1 MRRRIFEMIEKGE
14 QEDRLSL
21 YYDWF
26 MIFCINASVMPLCV
40 KQSTN
45 PIFFWID
52 RVTVFIFIIDY
63 ILRWATADF
72 KLKGRQPFLRYPF
85 TFFAII
91 DLVAILSSLTPL
103 YSTLK
108 AVRILRL
115 PKCMKPLKILRYS
128 KGFHLMTQVIRKEKD
143 NLITIGLLAVG
154 YILLSALI
162 LFQVEPDTFA
172 NFLDA
177 VYWATITLTTVG
189 YGDIYPVT
197 NIGKIIAIIS
207 SFVGIAVFALPTGI
221 ITAGYLAELK
231 PKHRR

>member
-1 MRRRIFEMIEKGE
+1 MRRRIYEMIEKGE
-14 QEDRLSL
+14 QEDKISL
-21 YYDWF
+21 YYDRF
-26 MIFCINASVMPLCV
+26 MIFCIIASVLPLCV
-40 KQSTN
+40 KNSTN
-45 PIFFWID
+45 PVFYRID
-52 RVTVFIFIIDY
+52 RITVFIFIIDY
-63 ILRWATADF
+63 L
-72 KLKGRQPFLRYPF
+72 
-85 TFFAII
+85 
-91 DLVAILSSLTPL
+91 ILSSLTPL

-128 KGFHLMTQVIRKEKD
+128 KGFHLMMQVIHKEKD
-143 NLITIGLLAVG
+143 NLFTIGLLAVG

-172 NFLDA
+172 SFLDA

-189 YGDIYPVT
+189 YGDICPAT
-197 NIGKIIAIIS
+197 SIGKIIAIVT

-231 PKHRR
+231 PKHKR

>member
-1 MRRRIFEMIEKGE
+1 MRRRIYEMIEKGE
-14 QEDRLSL
+14 QKDKISL

-26 MIFCINASVMPLCV
+26 MIFCIIASVMPLCV
-40 KQSTN
+40 KDSSR
-45 PIFFWID
+45 PVFFWTD
-52 RVTVFIFIIDY
+52 RLTMLIFIIDY

-72 KLKGRQPFLRYPF
+72 KLKGKQPFLHYPF
-85 TFFAII
+85 TFFAVI
-91 DLVAILSSLTPL
+91 DLIAILSSLTPL
-103 YSTLK
+103 HSTLK

-128 KGFHLMTQVIRKEKD
+128 KGFHLMMQVIHKEKD
-143 NLITIGLLAVG
+143 NLLTIGLLAVG

-162 LFQVEPDTFA
+162 LFQVEPNTFA
-172 NFLDA
+172 GFLDA

-197 NIGKIIAIIS
+197 NIGKIIAIVT